1 MLLLVSFS
9 IAQNFSDMSYKIEAL
24 SLYIKEKAFNLQPG
38 TFFYQSRT
46 LTFRY
51 PPSTVAS
58 KGQVGAPL
66 SQVYAFGGS
75 DFGYTGF
82 GLFLMEISST

>member
-9 IAQNFSDMSYKIEAL
+9 KAQNFSDMSCKIEAL
-24 SLYIKEKAFNLQPG
+24 PLYIKKKALNLQPG

-51 PPSTVAS
+51 SLSTIAS
-58 KGQVGAPL
+58 KGQVGAPA
-66 SQVYAFGGS
+66 SQVYAFGGN
-75 DFGYTGF
+75 FGVAR
-82 GLFLMEISST
+82 